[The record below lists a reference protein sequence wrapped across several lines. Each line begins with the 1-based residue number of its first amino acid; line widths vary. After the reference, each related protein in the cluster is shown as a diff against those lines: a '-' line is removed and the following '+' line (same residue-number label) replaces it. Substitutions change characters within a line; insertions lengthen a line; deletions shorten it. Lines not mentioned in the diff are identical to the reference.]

1 MNKKQTVLLM
11 ITLLVTSCSRLTT
24 SPSAPEQE
32 AIYKDPGGLFSVT
45 VPTDWTIESEDTYG
59 TLTSPDEG
67 VVVYVVVA
75 DSNDIEK
82 AVRAAWIVV
91 DPEFDLEPAE
101 VTEVLAPESFEKL
114 VVTSYSTGDE
124 RDFVLAS
131 GRLHEGTVIALLIRG
146 KTTAVTKYTPQIQ
159 SIGSGIRVNN
169 IPEAADSS
177 IADLR
182 GVDPLPLTDDL
193 SAELEAYIIDA
204 MDRFQVPGAAVA
216 IVQGNEVV
224 YVQGFGFREL
234 GGDKPVNPETL
245 MMIGSTTKSMTSMMM
260 ATLVDERLI
269 DWDTPV
275 VDILPPFAISDPD
288 VTPNVTIR
296 HLMCNCTGVP
306 GKDLEL
312 IFNSEVL
319 TPRDVVESLA
329 QYELLGEFG
338 ETFQYSNEMVSTAG
352 YVATMATGR
361 GYDDLYDSYV
371 ALMQTHVL
379 DPIGMNDSTFSFDQV
394 RAGDNYAS
402 PHNFNLAFE
411 HHPIPLRFEEA
422 HLPIAPAGALWS
434 NVLDMARF
442 LITQLN
448 EGISPDGTR
457 VVSADNLTL
466 TWEPQV
472 TIAGSASYGLGWLV
486 DDYRGLLMIEHG
498 GGTFGGFTSD
508 LTFLPEVELGIVVLT
523 NQRASLL
530 NQAVRFRL
538 FELLFQQEQKVDVQL
553 QLLYDQN
560 KEAIAGLDKQV
571 GERVDP
577 EIVDPYLGTYTS
589 DTLGEVTV
597 TLQNGGKL
605 LFDTGGYWNE
615 LRPKVGEDGSY
626 LFYENPNVLGWAVTF
641 TTDGKGS
648 VAMTVAGNTFEKVE

>member
-1 MNKKQTVLLM
+1 MGVNIMDARNCSLPIMILLAS
-11 ITLLVTSCSRLTT
+11 LALAACNAPFSGSVAAP
-24 SPSAPEQE
+24 SPAGLANPASVHCQEQ
-32 AIYKDPGGLFSVT
+32 GGTHEIRQDGSGG
-45 VPTDWTIESEDTYG
+45 TYG
-59 TLTSPDEG
+59 VCVFSDGSECEEWAFFNGECQPGMYQQTEDGLNSVN
-67 VVVYVVVA
+67 VV
-75 DSNDIEK
+75 K
-82 AVRAAWIVV
+82 
-91 DPEFDLEPAE
+91 
-101 VTEVLAPESFEKL
+101 
-114 VVTSYSTGDE
+114 
-124 RDFVLAS
+124 
-131 GRLHEGTVIALLIRG
+131 
-146 KTTAVTKYTPQIQ
+146 
-159 SIGSGIRVNN
+159 
-169 IPEAADSS
+169 
-177 IADLR
+177 
-182 GVDPLPLTDDL
+182 
-193 SAELEAYIIDA
+193 
-204 MDRFQVPGAAVA
+204 
-216 IVQGNEVV
+216 
-224 YVQGFGFREL
+224 
-234 GGDKPVNPETL
+234 
-245 MMIGSTTKSMTSMMM
+245 
-260 ATLVDERLI
+260 
-269 DWDTPV
+269 
-275 VDILPPFAISDPD
+275 
-288 VTPNVTIR
+288 
-296 HLMCNCTGVP
+296 
-306 GKDLEL
+306 
-312 IFNSEVL
+312 
-319 TPRDVVESLA
+319 
-329 QYELLGEFG
+329 
-338 ETFQYSNEMVSTAG
+338 
-352 YVATMATGR
+352 ATG
-361 GYDDLYDSYV
+361 LEESV
-371 ALMQTHVL
+371 
-379 DPIGMNDSTFSFDQV
+379 SFDQV

-411 HHPIPLRFEEA
+411 YYPIPLRFEEA
-422 HLPIAPAGALWS
+422 HLPTAPAGALWS

-442 LITQLN
+442 LITELN

-486 DDYRGLLMIEHG
+486 DDYMGLLMIEHG

-553 QLLYDQN
+553 QL

-577 EIVDPYLGTYTS
+577 EMVDPYLGTYTS